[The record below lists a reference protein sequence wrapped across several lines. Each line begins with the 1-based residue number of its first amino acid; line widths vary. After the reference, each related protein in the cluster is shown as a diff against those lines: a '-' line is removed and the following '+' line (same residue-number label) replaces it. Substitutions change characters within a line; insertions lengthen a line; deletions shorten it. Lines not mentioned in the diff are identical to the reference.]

1 MFLIPLSRPA
11 RHSLSL
17 LISSGLMA
25 LAVTPAFAQDGTPAA
40 QDAAA
45 AAEQSPATI
54 DRISDED
61 GSARA
66 KRTRIYLGPKLAP
79 AYPGADRM
87 SIGPYFDFSRAREG
101 EFFAFEAP
109 DESAGFNFYE
119 KGGSALGLTVNMLGK
134 RRSRD
139 VDGLLP
145 SVKRS
150 FEFGVAGQSWI
161 TPDIRVR
168 LEGRKAITGHKGW
181 VGTVSADY
189 VAQRGDDWLFSV
201 GPRITLGDGKFHRT
215 YYGVTPQDALISG
228 LTAERPKGGVH
239 SVGLAASY
247 LHQFNPNWGV
257 ATFVRYEHLLG
268 DAADSPVTKAFGSR
282 HQPSAGV
289 AISYT
294 FGARR

>member
-1 MFLIPLSRPA
+1 MPPSRPA
-11 RHSLSL
+11 RPFLPL

-25 LAVTPAFAQDGTPAA
+25 FAAAPAFAQDGTPPA

-54 DRISDED
+54 DAISDEE
-61 GSARA
+61 GGTRA
-66 KRTRIYLGPKLAP
+66 KRTRISLGPQLAP

-87 SIGPYFDFSRAREG
+87 SIGPYFDFSRARSG

-109 DESAGFNFYE
+109 DESAGFNIYE
-119 KGGSALGLTVNMLGK
+119 KGGSALGLAVNMLGK
-134 RRSRD
+134 RKAED
-139 VDGLLP
+139 VEGLLP
-145 SVKRS
+145 TVKRS
-150 FEFGVAGQSWI
+150 FELGVAGQSWI
-161 TPDIRVR
+161 LPDVR
-168 LEGRKAITGHKGW
+168 LRLEARKAITGHKGW

-189 VAQRGDDWLFSV
+189 VAQSGDDWLFSV
-201 GPRITLGDGKFHRT
+201 GPRVTLGDGKFHRT
-215 YYGVTPQDALISG
+215 YYGVTPQDALTSG
-228 LTAERPKGGVH
+228 LAAERPKGGVH

-247 LHQFNPNWGV
+247 LHQFTPSWGV

-268 DAADSPVTKAFGSR
+268 DAADSPVTREFGSR